1 MIISICFREAKFQG
15 VQCSLSNFVFPHFQW
30 ELDGPGRHYN
40 SIIVELVDSLT
51 PEKTISRQIVSPG
64 ETMIAVTMDNGR
76 GLVKNYLQHAHDT
89 FSPING
95 EETFNWKLGGFK
107 FKGRTVDPGE
117 IFYVVIISQNIV
129 RQPVS
134 SLTIVEPPRSETSE
148 GSESSQRAPKLVLCA
163 RKCFSWTCSKFTD
176 LFARQSKKN
185 TQK

>member
-1 MIISICFREAKFQG
+1 MYKLDYSYLKWEK
-15 VQCSLSNFVFPHFQW
+15 QCSLSNFVFPHFKW
-30 ELDGPGRHYN
+30 VLDGPGRYSN
-40 SIIVELVDSLT
+40 GPIIVELVDSLT

-76 GLVKNYLQHAHDT
+76 GLVKNYLQYAQDT

-148 GSESSQRAPKLVLCA
+148 GSESSQRAPKLVWCP

-176 LFARQSKKN
+176 LFARKKKN
-185 TQK
+185 AKIN